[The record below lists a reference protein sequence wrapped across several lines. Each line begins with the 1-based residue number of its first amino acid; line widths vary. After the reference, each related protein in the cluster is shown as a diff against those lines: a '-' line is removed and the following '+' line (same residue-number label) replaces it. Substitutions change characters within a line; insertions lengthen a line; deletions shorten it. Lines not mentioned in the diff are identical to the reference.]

1 MAVHER
7 VPQPIDD
14 ASSGASLIEFGP
26 PLADR
31 ASLESV
37 PGAGTVDFYLLTE
50 AANRAWAAISASLA
64 AGAGAVFWI
73 GGPAGAG
80 KTHFLNYVLALEER
94 AGTSKGR
101 RAIVRLGL
109 ETRARV
115 DDLEQ
120 RMFDLLAR
128 EISAGEAGS
137 MLWRRLHGGEALGV
151 AFEQA
156 HRVGIRGISVA
167 IDFGVTDAAA
177 WDDYIAELARAAARN
192 RQIAFNVYAAART
205 RAPAGAMALEVAP
218 ADGEERILA
227 AMARARR
234 VVDEAAVET
243 LYDGADIGGFEP
255 RAIFPFDPRALEAL
269 QGLAGEPASV
279 AALAKLVSAA
289 LAAYRE
295 NADGCV
301 RPLLPVDLMESAA
314 VTKRVE
320 ERLGEAG
327 RAALRIAHRAA
338 DAMEEREGARGI
350 VDVLTLERLAGG
362 ARALALGE
370 LRARLP
376 ERYQRRGSVPAASA
390 AIAAMLEALA
400 ASTGGVI
407 TFNARAAQFNPRAAG
422 ASEVAAFNN
431 ALPLI
436 QRFDARLNEA
446 AELPEVRAGLKRAGD
461 AMARA
466 VEAAHRTGATLEA
479 AHRELRAELKSEHRR
494 TLENFIAL
502 AGAGAGAL
510 IEQAA
515 EPQSRAQAERVVAAY
530 EALAA
535 AAAAAP
541 RMREMREYLRAT
553 ALMPDIAGDDD
564 AVDKTVAAAQ
574 VDCQLLL
581 AALDNGVPRW
591 EPRGFDAFEVR
602 FQKFKWSYIQIYHA
616 AHEHWRRE
624 SERLAIEL
632 AGAHEQFGALS
643 RLNSIAALGPTIGG
657 ALGTRI
663 EELGRRVTR
672 CAADAPMTLDLVPRC
687 PRCGFVLGAA
697 LPASELSEVFEEMR
711 RALKTK
717 LSALSHDAIARL
729 IRQHDRGHRLDGFL
743 KIIQAAHTD
752 ALVRVLDDNLARY
765 LGRLLDEARDD
776 APHALEPFARSRRA
790 ALRSGKR
797 GERAIKPRS
806 E

>member
-1 MAVHER
+1 
-7 VPQPIDD
+7 
-14 ASSGASLIEFGP
+14 
-26 PLADR
+26 
-31 ASLESV
+31 V

-400 ASTGGVI
+400 ARTGGVI
-407 TFNARAAQFNPRAAG
+407 TFNARAARFNPRAAG

-574 VDCQLLL
+574 VECQLLL

-697 LPASELSEVFEEMR
+697 LPASELGEVFEEMR